1 MKLGCRGKPASFRLR
16 KKNFFHDAQISLLS
30 RYYTKILFS
39 RISIYDTLLKRNQ
52 DLKTLEGDF
61 QFPQDVVIKYNIA
74 CFKKIAVGIDV
85 CVCE

>member
-1 MKLGCRGKPASFRLR
+1 MSWETSVFSPSEKN
-16 KKNFFHDAQISLLS
+16 NFFHDAQISLLS
-30 RYYTKILFS
+30 RYYTKIVFS

-61 QFPQDVVIKYNIA
+61 QFPQDIVIKYNIA
-74 CFKKIAVGIDV
+74 CFKKIAIGIDV